1 MKKVNFATQLNRQPT
16 LVSESGEPIYKWDY
30 ISEETGELRTEEQNV
45 YEKIQSFRRQTD
57 YKLRIAAGE
66 EVNDVKGQYMD
77 ISQLGN
83 NPSAINDYISNL
95 VARVQQDIL
104 GQGLGK
110 EATQDSAAVPTLG
123 TQGQEN
129 PMQNQENQQQ
139 GGESK

>member
-1 MKKVNFATQLNRQPT
+1 
-16 LVSESGEPIYKWDY
+16 
-30 ISEETGELRTEEQNV
+30 
-45 YEKIQSFRRQTD
+45 
-57 YKLRIAAGE
+57 
-66 EVNDVKGQYMD
+66 MD